1 MKEEIQPLI
10 EDIKI
15 YSNGL
20 ILSIQKGNI
29 QESLDYVKKINDHL
43 VKVQEYLEMKKS
55 IAEN

>member
-15 YSNGL
+15 YSNVL

>member
-1 MKEEIQPLI
+1 MKEEIQLLI

-43 VKVQEYLEMKKS
+43 VKVKEYLEMKKS

>member
-20 ILSIQKGNI
+20 ILSIQKGSI